1 VGGRDEGRERVG
13 ARDRNGWIEGGRKGE
28 WEGRERGREREM
40 ERKGDGE
47 GSAAMRG
54 HLASIYY

>member
-1 VGGRDEGRERVG
+1 MDRGREKGRVGG
-13 ARDRNGWIEGGRKGE
+13 
-28 WEGRERGREREM
+28 EREM

-47 GSAAMRG
+47 GSAAMSG